1 MNVESLLHQNASFQD
16 VCCGTFDLNHL
27 LQFRY
32 CTWPYWNFYNNSINC
47 SALVIK
53 RSNVTSRNNISIT
66 MSNWYSNLPHIKYKL
81 SLLEKYRAGK
91 MSSLR
96 TVQTKT
102 EAAHT
107 CVHKQKEQS
116 VNFGV
121 LLLERCRDEEG
132 VCLGVLMLSN
142 LNADLWDSNTD
153 LIQEPQQSVV
163 IDCIWMENWQFDHM
177 SYRQPTVSLST
188 FTLIPHTSAGMFA
201 KGRKLWFYSCIKRP
215 DQAQHS
221 PSWQNG
227 REAVE
232 RWWL

>member
-1 MNVESLLHQNASFQD
+1 M
-16 VCCGTFDLNHL
+16 
-27 LQFRY
+27 
-32 CTWPYWNFYNNSINC
+32 
-47 SALVIK
+47 K
-53 RSNVTSRNNISIT
+53 RSNVSIRNNISTTISQRLFYSILFYSIILYHISIT
-66 MSNWYSNLPHIKYKL
+66 MSNHYSNLPQIKYQL
-81 SLLEKYRAGK
+81 SLLEKYRPGK

-107 CVHKQKEQS
+107 CVHTQREQS

-163 IDCIWMENWQFDHM
+163 IDCIWMEN
-177 SYRQPTVSLST
+177 
-188 FTLIPHTSAGMFA
+188 
-201 KGRKLWFYSCIKRP
+201 
-215 DQAQHS
+215 
-221 PSWQNG
+221 
-227 REAVE
+227 
-232 RWWL
+232 